1 MHPATTRGRAVP
13 SSHRRL
19 RAAAILVLLA
29 ALTGAVLAVP
39 IAAATSSVTGS
50 ITYRERIAL
59 TPQAVAIITIVDTTA
74 APDAGAVIGQQRIDA
89 PTARPHRL
97 LGPRRCEHDRPD
109 PRLRPVRDHRRRR
122 RAPGRT
128 RSASRSSPAA
138 RPAGSPLTLASVPAT
153 PAATITGTIV
163 PPAATAHR
171 TGRRLDRRAH
181 QGRDRD
187 ARRAPGAADH
197 GSREPRLLDRIRP
210 EPHRS
215 GRDVRRQGRDR
226 RRGVG
231 LAEPGGG
238 QRHLGR
244 QGVRH
249 A

>member
-59 TPQAVAIITIVDTTA
+59 TPQAVAIVTIVDTTA
-74 APDAGAVIGQQRIDA
+74 APDAGVVIGQQRIDA
-89 PTARPHRL
+89 PTAVPIDFSVLVDASTIDQTHAYAL
-97 LGPRRCEHDRPD
+97 FATIVDGTSTWQNPIGEPVITGGPTSG
-109 PRLRPVRDHRRRR
+109 L
-122 RAPGRT
+122 A
-128 RSASRSSPAA
+128 
-138 RPAGSPLTLASVPAT
+138 LTLASVPAT

-187 ARRAPGAADH
+187 ARRAPGAADR
-197 GSREPRLLDRIRP
+197 GSRRTSASRSDTTRACSIRP
-210 EPHRS
+210 RRTS
-215 GRDVRRQGRDR
+215 SRAGSSTGRRPGRTGRASAPSRAARRPAR
-226 RRGVG
+226 
-231 LAEPGGG
+231 
-238 QRHLGR
+238 
-244 QGVRH
+244 
-249 A
+249 